1 LKIKVISKV
10 RKVRIKLKVKEEEI
24 IKKAKDIIRLMN
36 LKKKNKKKKWL
47 KV

>member
-24 IKKAKDIIRLMN
+24 IKKVKDIIRLMN